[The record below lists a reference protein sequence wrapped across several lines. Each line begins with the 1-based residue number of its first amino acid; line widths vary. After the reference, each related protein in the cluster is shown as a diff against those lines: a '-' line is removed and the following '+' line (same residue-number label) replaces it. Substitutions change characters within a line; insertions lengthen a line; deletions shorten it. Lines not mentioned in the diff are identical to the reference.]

1 MSFLNPVRLVFSGI
15 FQADV
20 STVNN
25 DVRHYDNDTFE
36 PAYQEFQKSLPNG
49 AAVAN
54 GWWNPTGSGAFRLID
69 CRVTGLG
76 FADGSFVEGPDA
88 DPVLGM
94 LIGGSTDRTSGKLV
108 DLDPQWQMASTPW
121 GLDVRLT
128 DGRTPAFFG
137 GRYQPNPFRDLWFN
151 RNVNGNADGAASST
165 FQSVLENVEWADDAA
180 LSPFLRQLRDATTGG
195 MLSIRL
201 ATFGYI
207 GNVKDPRFTLGTVV
221 GTIGPQLAGEPTSFV
236 RGRRFV
242 PANNIPNSWAGIT
255 YFSGQVDGP
264 SRTAFLDLSNA
275 LQTTDGKGTLN
286 PVGRMTLGILRDPS
300 MAENTPVTPD
310 SFLPVAEI
318 PYGEPRWLA
327 RTAGVVAAKLTD
339 EQFELAQTRPL
350 ALVTVSETNPG
361 ATDLDLGFGIVAI
374 REAQDGLYVCAEPL
388 VHRIDGAGR
397 AESLVYATRYGQ
409 PVPGAAIA
417 ITQMGRIPG
426 QGGGFGVDQ
435 PTAEIPDMGVPE
447 AAVSFEVEG
456 GAATGGT
463 ILADGNGVARL
474 GIATRSPG
482 NPRGYID
489 GQIYLIDYRV
499 PGQSN
504 TARSSFDYIAL
515 HVRDDFDVP
524 ADPTWDDIAPIM
536 AQYGNL
542 YPIMS
547 KHLVDLGSE
556 ASCARHAD
564 ILHLAFSLPESDP
577 NYMPVTRDLSVY
589 RRDTILAWL
598 AKVQRGETAVERG
611 VKAVAGAAGGAASGG
626 PASGGPAP
634 GLRTGP
640 SGAAPAGAATATP
653 DQPTAA
659 DGKTRFAKSF
669 SRVATPSRS

>member
-1 MSFLNPVRLVFSGI
+1 MSFLNPVRLVFSGT

-25 DVRHYDNDTFE
+25 DVRHYDSESFE
-36 PAYQEFQKSLPNG
+36 SSYQEFQQKLPSG
-49 AAVAN
+49 ATVAN

-69 CRVTGLG
+69 CKVVGLG
-76 FADGSFVEGPDA
+76 FADGSFVNTPGADA
-88 DPVLGM
+88 ALGM

-108 DLDPQWQMASTPW
+108 DLDPQWQMASAPW

-128 DGRTPAFFG
+128 DGKTPSFFG

-151 RNVNGNADGAASST
+151 RNLNAQSDSAASST
-165 FQSVLENVEWADDAA
+165 FQSVLENVEWADEAM
-180 LSPFLRQLRDATTGG
+180 LSPFLRQLRDATTGD

-201 ATFGYI
+201 ATFGYN

-221 GTIGPQLAGEPTSFV
+221 GTIGPQLAGEPVSFI
-236 RGRRFV
+236 RGRRFI

-255 YFSGQVDGP
+255 YFSGQIDEP
-264 SRTAFLDLSNA
+264 SQTAFLDLSNA
-275 LQTTDGKGTLN
+275 LQTVDSKGTQN
-286 PVGRMTLGILRDPS
+286 PIGVLTLGILRDAS

-310 SFLPVAEI
+310 SFLPIARI
-318 PYGEPRWLA
+318 PYDDPDWLA
-327 RTAGVVAAKLTD
+327 KTAGVFAAKLTD
-339 EQFELAQTRPL
+339 EQFALSKTNPL

-361 ATDLDLGFGIVAI
+361 STDLDLGYGIVAI
-374 REAQDGLYVCAEPL
+374 REAQDGLYVCAEPG

-409 PVPGAAIA
+409 PVPGASIA

-435 PTAEIPDMGVPE
+435 PSAPIPDMGVPE
-447 AAVSFEVEG
+447 AAVTFTTDSG
-456 GAATGGT
+456 PATGGT
-463 ILADGNGVARL
+463 ITANENGVARME
-474 GIATRSPG
+474 IATQSPG

-489 GQIYLIDYRV
+489 GQVYLIDYRI

-504 TARSSFDYIAL
+504 TARSTFDYVVL

-536 AQYGNL
+536 TQYGNL

-547 KHLVDLGSE
+547 KHLVDLSSE
-556 ASCARHAD
+556 ASCIRYAD
-564 ILHLAFSLPESDP
+564 ILQLAFSLPETDP

-589 RRDTILAWL
+589 KRDTILAWL
-598 AKVQRGETAVERG
+598 DKVLRGETAV
-611 VKAVAGAAGGAASGG
+611 KAKAHQAFAAASTGGA
-626 PASGGPAP
+626 PAP

-640 SGAAPAGAATATP
+640 SGAAPAKAATATP

-659 DGKTRFAKSF
+659 DGKTRFAQNF
-669 SRVATPSRS
+669 ARAATRPRS

>member
-25 DVRHYDNDTFE
+25 DVRHYDSESFE
-36 PAYQEFQKSLPNG
+36 SSYQEFQQKLPSG
-49 AAVAN
+49 ATVAN

-69 CRVTGLG
+69 CKVVGLG
-76 FADGSFVEGPDA
+76 FADGSFVDTPGADA
-88 DPVLGM
+88 ALGM

-108 DLDPQWQMASTPW
+108 DLDPQWQMASAPW

-128 DGRTPAFFG
+128 DGKTPTFFG

-151 RNVNGNADGAASST
+151 RNLNAQSDSAASST
-165 FQSVLENVEWADDAA
+165 FQSVLENVEWADEAM
-180 LSPFLRQLRDATTGG
+180 LSPFLRQLRDATTGD

-201 ATFGYI
+201 ATFGYN

-221 GTIGPQLAGEPTSFV
+221 GTIGPQLDGEPVSFI
-236 RGRRFV
+236 RGRRFI

-255 YFSGQVDGP
+255 YFSGQIDEP

-275 LQTTDGKGTLN
+275 LQTVDSKGTPN
-286 PVGRMTLGILRDPS
+286 PIGVLTLGILRDAS
-300 MAENTPVTPD
+300 MVENTPVTPD
-310 SFLPVAEI
+310 SFLPIARI
-318 PYGEPRWLA
+318 PYDDPDWLA
-327 RTAGVVAAKLTD
+327 KTAGVFAAKLTD
-339 EQFELAQTRPL
+339 EQFALSKTNPL

-361 ATDLDLGFGIVAI
+361 STDLDLGYGIVAI
-374 REAQDGLYVCAEPL
+374 REAQDGLYVCAEPG

-409 PVPGAAIA
+409 PVPGASIA

-435 PTAEIPDMGVPE
+435 PSAPVPDMGVPE
-447 AAVSFEVEG
+447 AAVTFAVEG
-456 GAATGGT
+456 GSATGGT
-463 ILADGNGVARL
+463 ITADADGIARL
-474 GIATRSPG
+474 EISTQSPG

-489 GQIYLIDYRV
+489 GQVYLIDYRI

-504 TARSSFDYIAL
+504 TARSTFDYVVL

-536 AQYGNL
+536 TQYGNL

-547 KHLVDLGSE
+547 KHLVDLSSE
-556 ASCARHAD
+556 ASCIRYAD
-564 ILHLAFSLPESDP
+564 ILQLAFSLPETDP

-589 RRDTILAWL
+589 KRKTILAWL
-598 AKVQRGETAVERG
+598 DKVLRGETAV
-611 VKAVAGAAGGAASGG
+611 KAKAQLAYAAASGG
-626 PASGGPAP
+626 GAPA
-634 GLRTGP
+634 LRTGP
-640 SGAAPAGAATATP
+640 SGAAPAKAATVTP

-659 DGKTRFAKSF
+659 DGKTRFAKNF
-669 SRVATPSRS
+669 ARVSTPSRS

>member
-25 DVRHYDNDTFE
+25 DVRHYDSESFI
-36 PAYQEFQKSLPNG
+36 PVYQDFMKTLPNG
-49 AAVAN
+49 ETAYN
-54 GWWNPTGSGAFRLID
+54 GWWNPTGSGAFHLID
-69 CRVTGLG
+69 CKVVGLG
-76 FADGSFVEGPDA
+76 FANGSFVDTPGADA
-88 DPVLGM
+88 ALGM

-108 DLDPQWQMASTPW
+108 DLDPQWQSASTPW

-128 DGRTPAFFG
+128 DGKTPAFFG
-137 GRYQPNPFRDLWFN
+137 GRYQPNPFRDLWFT
-151 RNVNGNADGAASST
+151 RNIKANNDSAASST
-165 FQSVLENVEWADDAA
+165 FQSVLENVEWADDAM

-201 ATFGYI
+201 ATFGYN

-221 GTIGPQLAGEPTSFV
+221 GTMGPQLADEPVSFI
-236 RGRRFV
+236 RGRRFI

-255 YFSGQVDGP
+255 YFSGQIDDA
-264 SRTAFLDLSNA
+264 SQTAFLDLSNA
-275 LQTTDGKGTLN
+275 LQIVDPKGTPN
-286 PVGRMTLGILRDPS
+286 PIGVLSLGILRNAS
-300 MAENTPVTPD
+300 VTENTPVTPD
-310 SFLPVAEI
+310 SFLPIARI
-318 PYGEPRWLA
+318 PYDDPDWLA
-327 RTAGVVAAKLTD
+327 KTAGVFAVALTD
-339 EQFELAQTRPL
+339 EQFALSKTNPL

-361 ATDLDLGFGIVAI
+361 ATDLDLGYGIVAI
-374 REAQDGLYVCAEPL
+374 REAQDGVYVCAEPL

-397 AESLVYATRYGQ
+397 AESLVYATRYGK
-409 PVPGAAIA
+409 PAPGAAIA

-426 QGGGFGVDQ
+426 QGGTGDPGGVNQ
-435 PTAEIPDMGVPE
+435 PDVPIPDMGVPE
-447 AAVSFEVEG
+447 SAVTFVVEG
-456 GAATGGT
+456 GPATGGT
-463 ILADGNGVARL
+463 IVADGDGVARL
-474 GIATRSPG
+474 AISTTSPG

-489 GQIYLIDYRV
+489 GQVYLIDYRI

-504 TARSSFDYIAL
+504 TARSLFDYIAL

-536 AQYGNL
+536 TQYGNL

-564 ILHLAFSLPESDP
+564 ILHLAFSLPETDP

-589 RRDTILAWL
+589 KRDTILRWL
-598 AKVQRGETAVERG
+598 AKVQRGETAVQA
-611 VKAVAGAAGGAASGG
+611 KAHQAVAAASA
-626 PASGGPAP
+626 PA
-634 GLRTGP
+634 LRTGP
-640 SGAAPAGAATATP
+640 SGAAPAKAATAAP

-659 DGKTRFAKSF
+659 DGKTRFARNF
-669 SRVATPSRS
+669 ARVSTPSRS

>member
-25 DVRHYDNDTFE
+25 DVRHFDNGSFE
-36 PAYQEFQKSLPNG
+36 PSYQEFTKTLPNG
-49 AAVAN
+49 DYIAN

-69 CRVTGLG
+69 CKVVGLG
-76 FADGSFVEGPDA
+76 LADGSFVDTPGADA
-88 DPVLGM
+88 ALGM

-108 DLDPQWQMASTPW
+108 DIDPQWQVASAPW

-128 DGRTPAFFG
+128 DGKTPPFFS
-137 GRYQPNPFRDLWFN
+137 GRYQPNPFRDLWFT
-151 RNVNGNADGAASST
+151 RNINAQNDSAASST
-165 FQSVLENVEWADDAA
+165 FQSVLENVDWADDAM

-201 ATFGYI
+201 ATFGFI
-207 GNVKDPRFTLGTVV
+207 GDVKDPRFTLGTVV
-221 GTIGPQLAGEPTSFV
+221 GTIGPQLEDEPVSFI
-236 RGRRFV
+236 RGRRFI
-242 PANNIPNSWAGIT
+242 PANNIPYSWAGIT
-255 YFSGQVDGP
+255 YFSGQIDEP

-275 LQTTDGKGTLN
+275 LQITDAKGTPN
-286 PVGRMTLGILRDPS
+286 PIGAMTLGILRDAS
-300 MAENTPVTPD
+300 VTENTPVTPD
-310 SFLPVAEI
+310 NYLPIARI
-318 PYGEPRWLA
+318 PYDAPDWLA
-327 RTAGVVAAKLTD
+327 RTAGVFAAGLTD
-339 EQFELAQTRPL
+339 EQLALSKTNPL
-350 ALVTVSETNPG
+350 ALVTVSDTNPG
-361 ATDLDLGFGIVAI
+361 ATDLDLGYGIVAI
-374 REAQDGLYVCAEPL
+374 REAQDGVYVCAEPL

-397 AESLVYATRYGQ
+397 AESLVYATRYGH
-409 PVPGAAIA
+409 PVPGASIA

-426 QGGGFGVDQ
+426 QGGGGGLDQ
-435 PTAEIPDMGVPE
+435 PSAPIPDMGVPE
-447 AAVSFEVEG
+447 SAVTFAVNG
-456 GAATGGT
+456 GPATGGT
-463 ILADGNGVARL
+463 IVADEDGVARL
-474 GIATRSPG
+474 DISTTSPG

-489 GQIYLIDYRV
+489 GQVYLIDYRI

-536 AQYGNL
+536 TQYGNL

-564 ILHLAFSLPESDP
+564 ILHLAFSLPETDP

-589 RRDTILAWL
+589 KRRTILAWL
-598 AKVQRGETAVERG
+598 EKVQRGETAVQAR
-611 VKAVAGAAGGAASGG
+611 AHQAAA
-626 PASGGPAP
+626 PA
-634 GLRTGP
+634 LRTGP
-640 SGAAPAGAATATP
+640 SGTAPAKAATATP

-659 DGKTRFAKSF
+659 DGKTQFAKTF
-669 SRVATPSRS
+669 ARAATRSRS

>member
-25 DVRHYDNDTFE
+25 DVRHFDNESFE
-36 PAYQEFQKSLPNG
+36 SSYQEFQKKLPG
-49 AAVAN
+49 GETVAN

-69 CRVTGLG
+69 CKVVGLG
-76 FADGSFVEGPDA
+76 FADGSYVDTPGADA
-88 DPVLGM
+88 ALGM

-108 DLDPQWQMASTPW
+108 DLDPQWQVASAPW

-128 DGRTPAFFG
+128 DGKTSAFFG

-151 RNVNGNADGAASST
+151 RNVNAQSDSAASST
-165 FQSVLENVEWADDAA
+165 FQSVLENVEWADGAM

-201 ATFGYI
+201 ATFGYN

-221 GTIGPQLAGEPTSFV
+221 GTIGPQLEGEPVSFI

-255 YFSGQVDGP
+255 YFSGQIDEP

-275 LQTTDGKGTLN
+275 LQIVDSKGTPN
-286 PVGRMTLGILRDPS
+286 PIGTLTLGILRDDAI
-300 MAENTPVTPD
+300 AENTPVTPD
-310 SFLPVAEI
+310 SFLPVARI
-318 PYGEPRWLA
+318 PYDEPGWLA
-327 RTAGVVAAKLTD
+327 RTAGVFATKLTD
-339 EQFELAQTRPL
+339 EQFELAKTRPL

-361 ATDLDLGFGIVAI
+361 STDLDLGYGIVAI
-374 REAQDGLYVCAEPL
+374 REAQGGIYVGAEPL

-417 ITQMGRIPG
+417 IAQMGRIPG
-426 QGGGFGVDQ
+426 QGGGYGIDQ
-435 PTAEIPDMGVPE
+435 PDAPIPDMGVPE
-447 AAVSFEVEG
+447 TAVTFAVEG
-456 GAATGGT
+456 GPATGGT
-463 ILADGNGVARL
+463 LIADEDGIARL
-474 GIATRSPG
+474 DISTRSPD

-489 GQIYLIDYRV
+489 GQVYLVDYRI

-524 ADPTWDDIAPIM
+524 ADPSWDDIAPIM
-536 AQYGNL
+536 TQYGNL

-589 RRDTILAWL
+589 KRDTILRWL
-598 AKVQRGETAVERG
+598 EKVRRGETAV
-611 VKAVAGAAGGAASGG
+611 KLKAHQAVATADTANAA
-626 PASGGPAP
+626 PA
-634 GLRTGP
+634 LRTGP
-640 SGAAPAGAATATP
+640 SGAAPAKAATATP

-659 DGKTRFAKSF
+659 DGKTRFAQNF
-669 SRVATPSRS
+669 ARVSPRPRS

>member
-25 DVRHYDNDTFE
+25 DVRHFDNEGFI
-36 PAYQEFQKSLPNG
+36 PVYQEFMKTLPNG
-49 AAVAN
+49 ETAYN

-69 CRVTGLG
+69 CKVVGLG
-76 FADGSFVEGPDA
+76 FADGSFVDTPGADA
-88 DPVLGM
+88 ALGM

-108 DLDPQWQMASTPW
+108 DIDPQWQVASAPW

-128 DGRTPAFFG
+128 DGKTPAFFG

-151 RNVNGNADGAASST
+151 RNINAQNDSAASST
-165 FQSVLENVEWADDAA
+165 FQSVLENVEWADDAM

-201 ATFGYI
+201 TTFGYI
-207 GNVKDPRFTLGTVV
+207 GNVTDPRFTLGTVV
-221 GTIGPQLAGEPTSFV
+221 GTIGPQLDGEPTSFI
-236 RGRRFV
+236 RGRRFI
-242 PANNIPNSWAGIT
+242 PANSIPTSWTGIT
-255 YFSGQVDGP
+255 YFSGQIDEP
-264 SRTAFLDLSNA
+264 SQTAFLDLSNA
-275 LQTTDGKGTLN
+275 LQITDSKGTPN
-286 PVGRMTLGILRDPS
+286 PIGVMSLGILRDAS
-300 MAENTPVTPD
+300 VAENTPVTPD
-310 SFLPVAEI
+310 SFLPIARI
-318 PYGEPRWLA
+318 PYDDPDWLA
-327 RTAGVVAAKLTD
+327 KTAGVFAVKLTD
-339 EQFELAQTRPL
+339 EQFALSKTNPL

-361 ATDLDLGFGIVAI
+361 STDLDLGYGIVAI
-374 REAQDGLYVCAEPL
+374 REAQDGVYVCAEPL

-417 ITQMGRIPG
+417 ITQMGRIPN
-426 QGGGFGVDQ
+426 QGGTGDPSGLNQ
-435 PTAEIPDMGVPE
+435 PNNVPIPDMGVPE
-447 AAVSFEVEG
+447 AAVTFAVEG
-456 GAATGGT
+456 GPATGGT
-463 ILADGNGVARL
+463 IVADEDGVARL
-474 GIATRSPG
+474 DISTTSPG
-482 NPRGYID
+482 NPRKYID
-489 GQIYLIDYRV
+489 GQVYLIDYRI

-504 TARSSFDYIAL
+504 TARSQFDYIAL

-536 AQYGNL
+536 TQYGNL

-547 KHLVDLGSE
+547 KHLVDLSSE

-564 ILHLAFSLPESDP
+564 ILHLAFSLPETDP

-589 RRDTILAWL
+589 KRKTILAWL
-598 AKVQRGETAVERG
+598 AKVQRGETAVQA
-611 VKAVAGAAGGAASGG
+611 KAHQAVAA
-626 PASGGPAP
+626 AP

-640 SGAAPAGAATATP
+640 SGAAPAKAATATP

-659 DGKTRFAKSF
+659 DGKTRFAKNF
-669 SRVATPSRS
+669 ARVSTPSRS

>member
-25 DVRHYDNDTFE
+25 DVRHYDSESFE
-36 PAYQEFQKSLPNG
+36 SSYQEFQTKLPNG
-49 AAVAN
+49 ETIAN

-69 CRVTGLG
+69 CKVVGLG
-76 FADGSFVEGPDA
+76 FADGSFVDTPGSDA
-88 DPVLGM
+88 ALGM

-108 DLDPQWQMASTPW
+108 DLDPQWQLASAPW

-137 GRYQPNPFRDLWFN
+137 GRYQPNPFRDLWFS
-151 RNVNGNADGAASST
+151 RNVNAQSDSAASST
-165 FQSVLENVEWADDAA
+165 FQSVLENVEWADDAM
-180 LSPFLRQLRDATTGG
+180 LSPFLRQLRDATTGD

-201 ATFGYI
+201 ATFGYN

-221 GTIGPQLAGEPTSFV
+221 GTIGPQLDGEPTSFV

-255 YFSGQVDGP
+255 YFSGQIDEP
-264 SRTAFLDLSNA
+264 SKTAFLDLSNA
-275 LQTTDGKGTLN
+275 LQIVDSKGTPN
-286 PVGRMTLGILRDPS
+286 PIGVMTLGVLRDAS

-310 SFLPVAEI
+310 SFLPIARI
-318 PYGEPRWLA
+318 PYDDPDWLA
-327 RTAGVVAAKLTD
+327 KTSGIFAATLTD
-339 EQFELAQTRPL
+339 EQFDLAKTHPL

-361 ATDLDLGFGIVAI
+361 STDLDLGYGIVAI

-397 AESLVYATRYGQ
+397 AESLVYATRYGK
-409 PVPGAAIA
+409 PVPGASIA
-417 ITQMGRIPG
+417 ITQMGSIPG
-426 QGGGFGVDQ
+426 QGGGYGVDQ
-435 PTAEIPDMGVPE
+435 PSAPIPDMGVPE
-447 AAVSFEVEG
+447 TAVTFAVEG
-456 GAATGGT
+456 GPATGGT
-463 ILADGNGVARL
+463 IVADEDGVARL
-474 GIATRSPG
+474 DISTTSPG

-489 GQIYLIDYRV
+489 GQVYVIDYRI

-504 TARSSFDYIAL
+504 TARSSFDYIVL

-536 AQYGNL
+536 TQYGNL

-547 KHLVDLGSE
+547 KHLVDLSSE

-564 ILHLAFSLPESDP
+564 ILHLAFSLPETDP

-589 RRDTILAWL
+589 KRDTILAWL
-598 AKVQRGETAVERG
+598 AKVQRGETVVRSAAHG
-611 VKAVAGAAGGAASGG
+611 AFAAAAAGGA
-626 PASGGPAP
+626 PAP
-634 GLRTGP
+634 TLRTGP
-640 SGAAPAGAATATP
+640 SGAAPAKAATATP
-653 DQPTAA
+653 DQPTVA
-659 DGKTRFAKSF
+659 DGKTRAARTFARIS
-669 SRVATPSRS
+669 TPSRS